1 MKGLHI
7 MPKVEIY
14 TKFLCGFCA
23 RAKSLLNQKGISFD
37 EYDITM
43 DSAKRAEMIGRAN
56 GGTTVPQIFVA
67 GAHIGGCDDLLALDR
82 DGNLDRLLAAT

>member
-1 MKGLHI
+1 

-23 RAKSLLNQKGISFD
+23 RAKNLLKEKGVLFD

-43 DSAKRAEMIGRAN
+43 DSAKRMEMIERAE
-56 GGTTVPQIFVA
+56 GGTTVPQIFIA
-67 GAHIGGCDDLLALDR
+67 GTHIGGCDDLVALDR
-82 DGNLDRLLAAT
+82 EGKLAPLLCGKQ